1 MRARHYGHRNQFK
14 NSISEVGKHFNEVH
28 HGYKNVELIVIDQVR
43 EGDFEG
49 LKQKEAFWQH
59 QMMFFIHQ
67 GGLNCADDLDDS
79 DYRHL

>member
-1 MRARHYGHRNQFK
+1 M
-14 NSISEVGKHFNEVH
+14 
-28 HGYKNVELIVIDQVR
+28 ELIVIDQVR

-59 QMMFFIHQ
+59 QMMSFIHQ